1 MMKNYLKHTLLAAA
15 CIVCLTAC
23 SPAAEKTEP
32 SVAANPS
39 TGTSSLFS
47 SPVQSGSPSSGD
59 ASSQPLQ
66 ASAAPEPAT
75 GNITG
80 EQALDLAMENAG
92 VSADDAY
99 NIKVEKDGDNGIPIY
114 DIEFETHY
122 GDYNFEVAIEDGRIV
137 GADYEVDEEWI
148 RRLGE
153 KSISAEQAKDLIQ
166 SKIPGVPRDEI
177 RIWEERG
184 DGRIRFEGEVYHQNI
199 KYEFEIDAQ
208 TGVIFDWNADL
219 RI

>member
-1 MMKNYLKHTLLAAA
+1 M
-15 CIVCLTAC
+15 
-23 SPAAEKTEP
+23 
-32 SVAANPS
+32 
-39 TGTSSLFS
+39 
-47 SPVQSGSPSSGD
+47 
-59 ASSQPLQ
+59 
-66 ASAAPEPAT
+66 
-75 GNITG
+75 
-80 EQALDLAMENAG
+80 
-92 VSADDAY
+92 
-99 NIKVEKDGDNGIPIY
+99 
-114 DIEFETHY
+114 
-122 GDYNFEVAIEDGRIV
+122 

-166 SKIPGVPRDEI
+166 SKIPGVARDEV